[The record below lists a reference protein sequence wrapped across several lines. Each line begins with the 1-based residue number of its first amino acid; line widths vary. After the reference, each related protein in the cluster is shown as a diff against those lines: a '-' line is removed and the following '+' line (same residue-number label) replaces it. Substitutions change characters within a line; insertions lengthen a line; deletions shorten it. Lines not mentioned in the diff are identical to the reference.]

1 MDDVRRKRGI
11 KLPSIYGGTHTKQ
24 PLYIDK
30 NEPILPLKQDFYREG
45 ENMKKV
51 TIKKVRKPNGC
62 DCWGRTEYD
71 DYYIVEGKN
80 GEVVY
85 RGKSDPTDLINY
97 LCNQ

>member
-1 MDDVRRKRGI
+1 
-11 KLPSIYGGTHTKQ
+11 
-24 PLYIDK
+24 
-30 NEPILPLKQDFYREG
+30 
-45 ENMKKV
+45 MKKV